1 MNPNNLTFFDYD
13 MTLKTPKTKC
23 PEKTLR
29 RFVNKHG
36 VPLTTEQ
43 FDELLHMIGSLVRN
57 REYLVA
63 AKNKRI
69 RILEAEKQFTPNTN
83 HKAAVNNGLRMAIRS
98 HGPVTAQLI
107 ENASKIIMGQLLST
121 VKEIDNG

>member
-1 MNPNNLTFFDYD
+1 MAF
-13 MTLKTPKTKC
+13 KTPKTKC

-43 FDELLHMIGSLVRN
+43 FDELLHMVGSLVRN
-57 REYLVA
+57 RENLVT

-69 RILEAEKQFTPNTN
+69 RTLEAEKQFIPNEN
-83 HKAAVNNGLRMAIRS
+83 HQAAVNNGLRMAIQS
-98 HGPVTAQLI
+98 HGPITTQLI
-107 ENASKIIMGQLLST
+107 GSASKRIMGQLLST